1 MSNQF
6 SKKAFSLI
14 ELLVVVVLISI
25 LSTIGIIS
33 YNGYAESAAQKAA
46 ENSLGAMRV
55 AQEEYKLSNG
65 RYYGPDGNNCSLT
78 STQNINRNLFQVTT
92 TSSTDNLTEQRYF
105 FCSQESTTTPIKFT
119 LRAKHKTDTCVITLT
134 GEGVFTRTGCS

>member
-1 MSNQF
+1 MSSYSPN
-6 SKKAFSLI
+6 KAFTLI
-14 ELLVVVVLISI
+14 ELLVVVALIAI

-33 YNGYAESAAQKAA
+33 YSGYTESAAQKAA
-46 ENSLGAMRV
+46 ENSLNAMRV

-105 FCSQESTTTPIKFT
+105 FCSQESTNTPIKFT
-119 LRAKHKTDTCVITLT
+119 LTAKHKTGTGIITLT

>member
-1 MSNQF
+1 MSSYSPN
-6 SKKAFSLI
+6 KAFTLI
-14 ELLVVVVLISI
+14 ELLVVVALIAI

-33 YNGYAESAAQKAA
+33 YSGYTESAAQKAA
-46 ENSLGAMRV
+46 ENSLNAMRV

-105 FCSQESTTTPIKFT
+105 FCSQESTNTPIKFILT
-119 LRAKHKTDTCVITLT
+119 AKHKTGTCIITLT

>member
-1 MSNQF
+1 MSSYSPN
-6 SKKAFSLI
+6 KAFTLI
-14 ELLVVVVLISI
+14 ELLVVVALIAI

-33 YNGYAESAAQKAA
+33 YSGYTESAAQKAA
-46 ENSLGAMRV
+46 ENSLSAMRV

-65 RYYGPDGNNCSLT
+65 RYYGSDGNNCSLT
-78 STQNINRNLFQVTT
+78 STQNINKNLFQVTT

-105 FCSQESTTTPIKFT
+105 FCSQESTSSPIKFT
-119 LRAKHKTDTCVITLT
+119 LTAKHKTDACVITLT